1 MTANGD
7 ADGDTDG
14 DDDDD
19 DDDGDDDNDDD
30 DDFVLRGG
38 RAGGGASTC
47 GRGATATDNNCAPAR
62 AVKVAAAWW
71 AASPFPRKNGAPL
84 KKTPLLMRDRR
95 GRSPLLLRD
104 RQRQATIVARR
115 CATARGRSPPL
126 RDRQGQVTARL

>member
-38 RAGGGASTC
+38 RAGGGASAC

-62 AVKVAAAWW
+62 AVKVAAA
-71 AASPFPRKNGAPL
+71 
-84 KKTPLLMRDRR
+84 
-95 GRSPLLLRD
+95 
-104 RQRQATIVARR
+104 
-115 CATARGRSPPL
+115 
-126 RDRQGQVTARL
+126 

>member
-7 ADGDTDG
+7 ADDDADG

-19 DDDGDDDNDDD
+19 DDDGDDDDEDD
-30 DDFVLRGG
+30 DDFVPRGG

-47 GRGATATDNNCAPAR
+47 GRGATATDNCAPAR

-71 AASPFPRKNGAPL
+71 AASPFPRENGAPL
-84 KKTPLLMRDRR
+84 KTQPLLMRDRR

-104 RQRQATIVARR
+104 RQGQATIVARR